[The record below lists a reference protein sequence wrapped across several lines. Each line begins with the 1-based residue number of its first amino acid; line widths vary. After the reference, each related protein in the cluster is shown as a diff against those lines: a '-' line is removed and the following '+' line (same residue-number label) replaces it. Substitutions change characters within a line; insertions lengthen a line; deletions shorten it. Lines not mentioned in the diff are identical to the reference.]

1 MKKGNGKREKYIVNK
16 NFVIYLQ
23 KNSAIIMI
31 MTKNITKFEIT
42 FIATGNVEAL
52 HITSLT

>member
-16 NFVIYLQ
+16 NFVIYVQ

-42 FIATGNVEAL
+42 FITTRNVEAL
-52 HITSLT
+52 HIMSLT

>member
-16 NFVIYLQ
+16 NFVIYVQ

-31 MTKNITKFEIT
+31 MTKNIAKFEIT
-42 FIATGNVEAL
+42 FITTGNVEAL